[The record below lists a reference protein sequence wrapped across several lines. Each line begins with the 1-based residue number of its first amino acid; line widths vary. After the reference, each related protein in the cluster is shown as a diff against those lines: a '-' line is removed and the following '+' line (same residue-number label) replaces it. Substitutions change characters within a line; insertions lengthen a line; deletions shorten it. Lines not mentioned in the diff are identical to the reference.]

1 VKLTP
6 LKKEWLEYKAV
17 SNKAQTIQVSPN
29 VNDKIKSSEMTLK
42 IPHLPLKK
50 KPSVV

>member
-1 VKLTP
+1 MSAF
-6 LKKEWLEYKAV
+6 Y
-17 SNKAQTIQVSPN
+17 